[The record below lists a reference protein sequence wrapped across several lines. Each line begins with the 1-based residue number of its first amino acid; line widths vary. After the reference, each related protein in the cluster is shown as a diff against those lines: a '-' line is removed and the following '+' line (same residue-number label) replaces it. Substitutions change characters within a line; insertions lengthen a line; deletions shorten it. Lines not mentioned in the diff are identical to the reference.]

1 MYGAEALGSG
11 DLAPHDEETR
21 ISGVSH
27 FFDVGSASE
36 SSLVTIYGQDLG
48 RRYQLLGDELT
59 IGRGPENAVVL
70 DLDNVSRRHAR
81 VAQSGDVFEV
91 EDLGSTNGT
100 YVNDREVQR
109 EVLRNG
115 DLIKIGG
122 AILKFLQGGN
132 VEALFHEE
140 IYRMTIIDGLTQIHN
155 KRYLLEFMDREMARG
170 TRYGRPLSLILF
182 DVDHFK
188 QINDRHGHLAGD
200 SVLKQLAALVGRHVR
215 KEECFARYGGE
226 EFAVLMPETDAA
238 RAHAFAEKIRRIVEE
253 TTFVY
258 EDRRMEVTVSVG
270 LSEMGSHRDPSAFIR
285 ATDER
290 LYAAKDGG
298 RNRVEG
304 RARSDPSSAVSP

>member
-1 MYGAEALGSG
+1 LYGAEALGSG

-140 IYRMTIIDGLTQIHN
+140 IYRMTIIDGLTQVHN
-155 KRYLLEFMDREMARG
+155 KRYLLEFMDREMARSA
-170 TRYGRPLSLILF
+170 RYRRPLSLMLF
-182 DVDHFK
+182 DVDRFK
-188 QINDRHGHLAGD
+188 LINDRHGHLAGD
-200 SVLKQLAALVGRHVR
+200 AVLKQLAAQIAKQVR
-215 KEECFARYGGE
+215 KEACFARYGGE
-226 EFAVLMPETDAA
+226 EFAILMPETDGAGA
-238 RAHAFAEKIRRIVEE
+238 EAFAEKLRAGVENGC
-253 TTFVY
+253 FRY
-258 EDRRMEVTVSVG
+258 EDRQIDVTISVG
-270 LSEMGSHRDPSAFIR
+270 VDEMGSHPDPLAFMR
-285 ATDER
+285 AVDER
-290 LYAAKDGG
+290 LYRAKAAG
-298 RNRVEG
+298 RNRVVASG
-304 RARSDPSSAVSP
+304 S